1 MSRVNLL
8 PSDIKR
14 GQQVRRRTFLVI
26 VGGAVVIGLIVL
38 MWIYQ
43 GVRLSGVNDDIQA
56 QNQTNA
62 GLQQEI
68 NDLQKYEDLQVEAQ
82 QQQELLTAAYA
93 NEVAFSGV
101 LVDVSKVIPPDMY
114 LTSYNATVDTTAV
127 PATETTTTPDTT
139 TFVGTMAFSGS
150 TLHFDSLSIWLT
162 RLEEVEGWANPWT
175 SNISQDSAVVG
186 AYAFDTTV
194 DLTQD
199 ALTQRGR
206 GGVAAG
212 G

>member
-1 MSRVNLL
+1 
-8 PSDIKR
+8 
-14 GQQVRRRTFLVI
+14 
-26 VGGAVVIGLIVL
+26 
-38 MWIYQ
+38 
-43 GVRLSGVNDDIQA
+43 
-56 QNQTNA
+56 
-62 GLQQEI
+62 
-68 NDLQKYEDLQVEAQ
+68 
-82 QQQELLTAAYA
+82 
-93 NEVAFSGV
+93 
-101 LVDVSKVIPPDMY
+101 VIPPDMY

-127 PATETTTTPDTT
+127 PSTEITTTPDTT

-175 SNISQDSAVVG
+175 SNISQDSAVLG

>member
-127 PATETTTTPDTT
+127 PSTETTTTPDTT

-150 TLHFDSLSIWLT
+150 TLHFDSLSFWLT
-162 RLEEVEGWANPWT
+162 RLEGVEGWANPWT
-175 SNISQDSAVVG
+175 SNISQDSAVLG

>member
-56 QNQTNA
+56 QNRTNA

-127 PATETTTTPDTT
+127 PSTETTTTPDTT

-175 SNISQDSAVVG
+175 SNISQDSAVLG

>member
-56 QNQTNA
+56 QNRTNA

-101 LVDVSKVIPPDMY
+101 LV
-114 LTSYNATVDTTAV
+114 TS
-127 PATETTTTPDTT
+127 P
-139 TFVGTMAFSGS
+139 
-150 TLHFDSLSIWLT
+150 
-162 RLEEVEGWANPWT
+162 R
-175 SNISQDSAVVG
+175 
-186 AYAFDTTV
+186 
-194 DLTQD
+194 
-199 ALTQRGR
+199 
-206 GGVAAG
+206 
-212 G
+212 